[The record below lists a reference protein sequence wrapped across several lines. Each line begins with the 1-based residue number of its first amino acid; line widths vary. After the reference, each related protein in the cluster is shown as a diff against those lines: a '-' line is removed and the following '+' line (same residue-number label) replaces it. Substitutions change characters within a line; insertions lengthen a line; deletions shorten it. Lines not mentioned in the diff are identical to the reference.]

1 MHLLEEQSAHNGRQH
16 GFRPQRGIQTALAIL
31 YETIAAAKA
40 NRHNNIDIALPD
52 ISRAFDKVWDDGLK
66 YKILQLTCLKLLKK

>member
-16 GFRPQRGIQTALAIL
+16 GFRPQRGIL

-52 ISRAFDKVWDDGLK
+52 IRRSFDKVWNDGLK
-66 YKILQLTCLKLLKK
+66 YKILQLTCLKLLQK